1 MNLINKQFKTSDNNI
16 INYYEIDNG
25 NPTLLIIHAQGTNAS
40 SYSKVIKDLSKKFH
54 IILVDC
60 YGHGKSSHN
69 REKYNIV
76 SQGTDLIE
84 FIKATTKGNI
94 TVLGH
99 SSGGLIACYI
109 ASNYD
114 CCTNLILE
122 DAPLFSSNGE
132 KRFNCYN
139 YKDLSTVC
147 HNYINQD
154 KESDFVY
161 YYFMNQYC
169 WNFFPED
176 SREKIKN
183 KLGEFAL
190 KYRKAHPDKTLKV
203 PFWPKKFLE
212 AFKGLNE
219 YDVYFGE
226 TFYNDSFN
234 SGIDY
239 NELLSNIKC
248 STLFMKAKTIIG
260 EDGLVQGALTDE
272 DLQQV
277 TTLIK
282 NIKVEYFNC
291 GHGIH
296 SEKPKEFI
304 RSVKETLAKQKLKED
319 CER

>member
-16 INYYEIDNG
+16 INYYEIDNT
-25 NPTLLIIHAQGTNAS
+25 NPILLIIHAQGTNAI
-40 SYSKVIKDLSKKFH
+40 SYSKVVKDLSKKFH

-60 YGHGKSSHN
+60 YGHGKSSRN

-76 SQGTDLIE
+76 SQGNDLIE
-84 FIKATTKGNI
+84 FIEATTDGNI

-99 SSGGLIACYI
+99 SSGGLISCYI
-109 ASNYD
+109 ASNSD

-122 DAPLFSSNGE
+122 DVPLFSSNGE
-132 KRFNCYN
+132 NRYN
-139 YKDLSTVC
+139 YYNYRDLSTVC

-169 WNFFPED
+169 WNFFPEE
-176 SREKIKN
+176 SRKKIKN

-203 PFWPKKFLE
+203 PFWPRKFLE

-219 YDVYFGE
+219 YDAHFGE
-226 TFYNDSFN
+226 AFYNDSFN

-239 NELLSNIKC
+239 NKLLSNIKC
-248 STLFMKAKTIIG
+248 NTLFMKAETTIG
-260 EDGLVQGALTDE
+260 ANGLVQGALTDV
-272 DLQQV
+272 DLKQV
-277 TTLIK
+277 TSLIK

-296 SEKPKEFI
+296 IEKPKEFI
-304 RSVKETLAKQKLKED
+304 QSLNKILTKQKL
-319 CER
+319 

>member
-76 SQGTDLIE
+76 SQGNDLIE

-109 ASNYD
+109 ASNYN
-114 CCTNLILE
+114 CCVNLILE
-122 DAPLFSSNGE
+122 DAPLFPSNGE

-154 KESDFVY
+154 KENDFVY
-161 YYFMNQYC
+161 FDPPYVPLTDTS
-169 WNFFPED
+169 NFTAYTSNGF
-176 SREKIKN
+176 
-183 KLGEFAL
+183 G
-190 KYRKAHPDKTLKV
+190 
-203 PFWPKKFLE
+203 
-212 AFKGLNE
+212 
-219 YDVYFGE
+219 YDEQVLLRD
-226 TFYNDSFN
+226 TF
-234 SGIDY
+234 I
-239 NELLSNIKC
+239 ELDNRGCYVMLSNSDADLVHDLYKDYQDTTIRVDANRMIN
-248 STLFMKAKTIIG
+248 SNAKKR
-260 EDGLVQGALTDE
+260 GAVKE
-272 DLQQV
+272 V
-277 TTLIK
+277 LIK
-282 NIKVEYFNC
+282 NY
-291 GHGIH
+291 
-296 SEKPKEFI
+296 
-304 RSVKETLAKQKLKED
+304 
-319 CER
+319 

>member
-1 MNLINKQFKTSDNNI
+1 MKLVNNQFKTSDNNI
-16 INYYEIDNG
+16 INYYEIKNS
-25 NPTLLIIHAQGTNAS
+25 NHTLLLIHAQGTNAM
-40 SYSKVIKDLSKKFH
+40 SYLKVAKKLSKKFH
-54 IILVDC
+54 VILVDC

-69 REKYNIV
+69 KEKYNIV
-76 SQGTDLIE
+76 SQGEDLIE
-84 FIKATTKGNI
+84 FIKSI
-94 TVLGH
+94 TNDKIAVLGH

-109 ASNYD
+109 ASVSD
-114 CCTNLILE
+114 CCSNLILE

-132 KRFNCYN
+132 KRFNYYN

-154 KESDFVY
+154 KEKDFVY

-190 KYRKAHPDKTLKV
+190 RYRKAHPDKTLKV

-219 YDVYFGE
+219 YDAYFGE
-226 TFYNDSFN
+226 AFYDNSFN

-248 STLFMKAKTIIG
+248 NTLFMKAKTVIG

-282 NIKVEYFNC
+282 NIKVEYFDC

-304 RSVKETLAKQKLKED
+304 KAITSKS
-319 CER
+319 

>member
-1 MNLINKQFKTSDNNI
+1 MKLVNNQFKTSDNNI
-16 INYYEIDNG
+16 INYYEIKNS
-25 NPTLLIIHAQGTNAS
+25 NHMLLLIHAQGTNAM
-40 SYSKVIKDLSKKFH
+40 SYLKIVKKLSKKFH
-54 IILVDC
+54 VILVDC

-69 REKYNIV
+69 KEKYNIV
-76 SQGTDLIE
+76 SQGEDLIE
-84 FIKATTKGNI
+84 FIKSI
-94 TVLGH
+94 TNDKIAVLGH

-109 ASNYD
+109 ASVSD
-114 CCTNLILE
+114 CCSNLILE

-132 KRFNCYN
+132 KRFNYYN

-154 KESDFVY
+154 KEKDFVY

-190 KYRKAHPDKTLKV
+190 RYRKAHPDKTLKV

-219 YDVYFGE
+219 YDAYFGE
-226 TFYNDSFN
+226 AFYDNSFN

-248 STLFMKAKTIIG
+248 NTLFMKAKTVIG
-260 EDGLVQGALTDE
+260 EDGLVQGALTDK

-282 NIKVEYFNC
+282 NIKVEYFDC

-304 RSVKETLAKQKLKED
+304 KAITSKS
-319 CER
+319 

>member
-1 MNLINKQFKTSDNNI
+1 MNLINKQFKTSDNST
-16 INYYEIDNG
+16 INYYEIENN
-25 NPTLLIIHAQGTNAS
+25 NPILLIIHAQGTNAI
-40 SYSKVIKDLSKKFH
+40 SYSKVVKKLSKKFH

-76 SQGTDLIE
+76 SQGNDLIE
-84 FIKATTKGNI
+84 FIKATTNGNI
-94 TVLGH
+94 TILGH

-109 ASNYD
+109 ASNSS
-114 CCTNLILE
+114 CCDKLILE
-122 DAPLFSSNGE
+122 DPPLFSSNGE
-132 KRFNCYN
+132 KRLNTFN

-154 KESDFVY
+154 KENDFVY

-190 KYRKAHPDKTLKV
+190 KYRKKYPEKTLKV
-203 PFWPKKFLE
+203 PFWPRKFLE
-212 AFKGLNE
+212 GFNGLNN
-219 YDVYFGE
+219 YDPYFGE
-226 TFYNDSFN
+226 AFYADSFN
-234 SGIDY
+234 SNIDY
-239 NELLSNIKC
+239 KKLLSNIKC
-248 STLFMKAKTIIG
+248 NTLFMKANTTIG
-260 EDGLVQGALTDE
+260 TDGLIQGALTDE
-272 DLQQV
+272 DLKQV
-277 TTLIK
+277 TSLIK

-304 RSVKETLAKQKLKED
+304 KCVNQILTR
-319 CER
+319 

>member
-1 MNLINKQFKTSDNNI
+1 MNLTNKQFRTSDNNI
-16 INYYEIDNG
+16 INYYEIDNS
-25 NPTLLIIHAQGTNAS
+25 NPILLIIHAQGTNAS
-40 SYSKVIKDLSKKFH
+40 SYSNVLKDLSKKFH
-54 IILVDC
+54 VIIVDC

-76 SQGTDLIE
+76 SQGNDLIQ
-84 FIKATTKGNI
+84 FIKATTNGDI

-99 SSGGLIACYI
+99 SSGGLIASYI
-109 ASNYD
+109 ASNYN
-114 CCTNLILE
+114 CCASLILE

-132 KRFNCYN
+132 KRFNYYN

-169 WNFFPED
+169 WNFFPEE

-190 KYRKAHPDKTLKV
+190 KYRRTHPDKTLKV
-203 PFWPKKFLE
+203 PFWPRKFLE

-219 YDVYFGE
+219 YDPHFGE
-226 TFYNDSFN
+226 AFYNDSFN
-234 SGIDY
+234 SDIDY
-239 NELLSNIKC
+239 NKLLSNIKC
-248 STLFMKAKTIIG
+248 NTLFMKAKTTIG
-260 EDGLVQGALTDE
+260 EDGLVQGALTDK
-272 DLQQV
+272 DLKQV
-277 TTLIK
+277 TNLIQ

-304 RSVKETLAKQKLKED
+304 RSVNETLTKQKLEQVS
-319 CER
+319 ER

>member
-1 MNLINKQFKTSDNNI
+1 MKLVNNQFKTSDNNI
-16 INYYEIDNG
+16 INYYEIKNS
-25 NPTLLIIHAQGTNAS
+25 NHMLLLIHAQGTNAM
-40 SYSKVIKDLSKKFH
+40 SYLKVVKKLSKKFH
-54 IILVDC
+54 VILVDC

-69 REKYNIV
+69 KEKYNIV
-76 SQGTDLIE
+76 SQGEDLIE
-84 FIKATTKGNI
+84 FIKSI
-94 TVLGH
+94 TNDKIAVLGH

-109 ASNYD
+109 ASVSD
-114 CCTNLILE
+114 CCSNLILE

-132 KRFNCYN
+132 KRFNYYN

-154 KESDFVY
+154 KEKDFVY

-190 KYRKAHPDKTLKV
+190 RYRKAHPDKTLKV

-219 YDVYFGE
+219 YDAYFGE
-226 TFYNDSFN
+226 AFYDNSFN

-248 STLFMKAKTIIG
+248 NTLFMKAKTVIG

-282 NIKVEYFNC
+282 NIKVEYFDC

-304 RSVKETLAKQKLKED
+304 KAITSKS
-319 CER
+319 

>member
-1 MNLINKQFKTSDNNI
+1 
-16 INYYEIDNG
+16 
-25 NPTLLIIHAQGTNAS
+25 
-40 SYSKVIKDLSKKFH
+40 
-54 IILVDC
+54 
-60 YGHGKSSHN
+60 
-69 REKYNIV
+69 
-76 SQGTDLIE
+76 
-84 FIKATTKGNI
+84 
-94 TVLGH
+94 
-99 SSGGLIACYI
+99 
-109 ASNYD
+109 
-114 CCTNLILE
+114 
-122 DAPLFSSNGE
+122 
-132 KRFNCYN
+132 
-139 YKDLSTVC
+139 
-147 HNYINQD
+147 
-154 KESDFVY
+154 
-161 YYFMNQYC
+161 MNQYC

-203 PFWPKKFLE
+203 PFWPQKFLE

-219 YDVYFGE
+219 YDAYFGE

-304 RSVKETLAKQKLKED
+304 RSVKETLTKQKLEQD
-319 CER
+319 SER

>member
-1 MNLINKQFKTSDNNI
+1 MRYNH
-16 INYYEIDNG
+16 
-25 NPTLLIIHAQGTNAS
+25 TLLLIHAQGTNAM
-40 SYSKVIKDLSKKFH
+40 SYLKVAKKLSKKFH
-54 IILVDC
+54 VILVDC

-69 REKYNIV
+69 KEK
-76 SQGTDLIE
+76 
-84 FIKATTKGNI
+84 
-94 TVLGH
+94 
-99 SSGGLIACYI
+99 
-109 ASNYD
+109 
-114 CCTNLILE
+114 
-122 DAPLFSSNGE
+122 
-132 KRFNCYN
+132 
-139 YKDLSTVC
+139 
-147 HNYINQD
+147 
-154 KESDFVY
+154 DFVY

-190 KYRKAHPDKTLKV
+190 RYRKAHPDKTLKV

-219 YDVYFGE
+219 YDAYFGE
-226 TFYNDSFN
+226 AFYDNSFN

-248 STLFMKAKTIIG
+248 NTLFMKAKTVIG

-282 NIKVEYFNC
+282 NIKVEYFDC

-304 RSVKETLAKQKLKED
+304 KAITSKS
-319 CER
+319 

>member
-1 MNLINKQFKTSDNNI
+1 MKLVNNQFKTSDNNI
-16 INYYEIDNG
+16 INYYEIKNS
-25 NPTLLIIHAQGTNAS
+25 NHTLLLIHAQGTNAM
-40 SYSKVIKDLSKKFH
+40 SYLKVAKKLSKKFH
-54 IILVDC
+54 VILVDC

-69 REKYNIV
+69 KEK
-76 SQGTDLIE
+76 
-84 FIKATTKGNI
+84 
-94 TVLGH
+94 
-99 SSGGLIACYI
+99 
-109 ASNYD
+109 
-114 CCTNLILE
+114 
-122 DAPLFSSNGE
+122 
-132 KRFNCYN
+132 
-139 YKDLSTVC
+139 
-147 HNYINQD
+147 
-154 KESDFVY
+154 DFVY

-190 KYRKAHPDKTLKV
+190 RYRKAHPDKTLKV

-219 YDVYFGE
+219 YDAYFGE
-226 TFYNDSFN
+226 AFYDNSFN

-248 STLFMKAKTIIG
+248 NTLFMKAKTVIG

-282 NIKVEYFNC
+282 NIKVEYFDC

-296 SEKPKEFI
+296 SEKPKEFMCI
-304 RSVKETLAKQKLKED
+304 YLQIYVF
-319 CER
+319 